1 MRKLI
6 RRALALPACPLL
18 ATGAV
23 LVTTLALVDPGS
35 TPAMRPGDCVAV
47 MRPAGLKSAGQ
58 AQDLEVGSYTC
69 VDQRGAVANPVAR
82 CPSCEVVAKMWADR
96 DYAGASVEIKID
108 AGSDC
113 DRDGYR
119 WDHLPAGW
127 NDRVSSYRTYKSCRH
142 SGVYENINTSGYCET
157 QHDDVAYVGDLMND
171 LMSSFRLQSENRNCR
186 ADLT

>member
-58 AQDLEVGSYTC
+58 AQIWKLAPTRVLTS
-69 VDQRGAVANPVAR
+69 AVRSPIR
-82 CPSCEVVAKMWADR
+82 
-96 DYAGASVEIKID
+96 
-108 AGSDC
+108 
-113 DRDGYR
+113 
-119 WDHLPAGW
+119 
-127 NDRVSSYRTYKSCRH
+127 
-142 SGVYENINTSGYCET
+142 
-157 QHDDVAYVGDLMND
+157 
-171 LMSSFRLQSENRNCR
+171 
-186 ADLT
+186 